1 MKGFEGRKPSAHQHP
16 KMSES
21 SKGCIPWNKG
31 LKNCYTKKGQIAWN
45 KGLTKETD
53 ERVAK
58 YAEKR
63 KFQIFSEETKKKI
76 GDAQKKRKHPCGELS
91 TNWKGGIAAEPYC
104 DVWLDKEYK
113 QSIKERDGYKCLNPE
128 CNKTINKL
136 CIHHIDYNKQQ
147 GCNSEW
153 KLIPLSLINHTKTN
167 TKRWFWNKLFI
178 NVLEIDEWYYG
189 YR

>member
-1 MKGFEGRKPSAHQHP
+1 MKGFEGRKHSERSKK

-136 CIHHIDYNKQQ
+136 CIHHIDYNKKECQPTNLITLCFS
-147 GCNSEW
+147 CNSKANKNREW
-153 KLIPLSLINHTKTN
+153 HQNWYQAIIN
-167 TKRWFWNKLFI
+167 KRYNK
-178 NVLEIDEWYYG
+178 
-189 YR
+189 